1 MKKILIALFAASC
14 LLVSCSKQIP
24 IDPINESAEE
34 KTKNRVFLQVEAVYN
49 EGGSDLSPVVSI
61 NL

>member
-1 MKKILIALFAASC
+1 MKKILIALFVSSC

-24 IDPINESAEE
+24 IESINESAEE
-34 KTKNRVFLQVEAVYN
+34 KTKNRIFLKVEAVYN
-49 EGGSDLSPVVSI
+49 NGGSDISPIVFI